1 MQYSNKGML
10 ELAQQIKK
18 TDSDDYVFNHQWFRI
33 TYIILRNLHNTNSII
48 LPTKTPPGNPIT
60 DYLKKKKKKIKKK
73 NNSKYFWRHLLGI
86 LVRFS

>member
-48 LPTKTPPGNPIT
+48 LPTKTPPGNPNT
-60 DYLKKKKKKIKKK
+60 DYLKKKKKKEQEKKQFK
-73 NNSKYFWRHLLGI
+73 IFLEAFTRN
-86 LVRFS
+86 FS

>member
-33 TYIILRNLHNTNSII
+33 TYIILRNLHNTNSMI
-48 LPTKTPPGNPIT
+48 LPTKTPSGNPIT
-60 DYLKKKKKKIKKK
+60 YYLKKKKKRARKKTIQ
-73 NNSKYFWRHLLGI
+73 NIFGGI
-86 LVRFS
+86 Y